1 MDASTIFLACL
12 LIIGIVAFVE
22 GVRRVLEK
30 IAEEWLE
37 DEDEP
42 NGVAKDNDKNDESND

>member
-12 LIIGIVAFVE
+12 LIIGIVAFIE
-22 GVRRVLEK
+22 LVRRCLEK
-30 IAEEWLE
+30 IAEKWF
-37 DEDEP
+37 EDEP